1 MNFYICIFISFIFT
15 VLILR
20 YFFNSSQEGLTNKKE
35 KAQAEQKEEVQQK
48 EDQKEREKAISTL
61 NSSINANKKKI
72 NSLKKTDTDLNNQLD
87 DLEKKVDCV
96 TKGNN
101 SHADAA
107 KSKATQL
114 ENQKKNATNFST
126 NFSPP

>member
-48 EDQKEREKAISTL
+48 
-61 NSSINANKKKI
+61 
-72 NSLKKTDTDLNNQLD
+72 
-87 DLEKKVDCV
+87 
-96 TKGNN
+96 
-101 SHADAA
+101 
-107 KSKATQL
+107 
-114 ENQKKNATNFST
+114 
-126 NFSPP
+126 